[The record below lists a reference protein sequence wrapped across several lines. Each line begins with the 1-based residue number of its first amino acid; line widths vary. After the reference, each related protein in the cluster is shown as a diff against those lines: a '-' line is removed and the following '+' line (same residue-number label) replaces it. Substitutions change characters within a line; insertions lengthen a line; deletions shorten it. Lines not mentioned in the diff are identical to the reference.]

1 MKIRGDH
8 KENLKTL
15 KNQIVQLLGGYSL
28 ELEEELRTVK
38 RCLEKKAL
46 PISKLDME
54 ILDLL
59 DDEVEIAT
67 EIIQRTSEN
76 IQTRFI

>member
-1 MKIRGDH
+1 M
-8 KENLKTL
+8 KTL

-59 DDEVEIAT
+59 DDK
-67 EIIQRTSEN
+67 
-76 IQTRFI
+76 

>member
-1 MKIRGDH
+1 M
-8 KENLKTL
+8 KTL

-28 ELEEELRTVK
+28 GLEEELRTVK

>member
-1 MKIRGDH
+1 M
-8 KENLKTL
+8 
-15 KNQIVQLLGGYSL
+15 KNQIVQLLRDYSL

-38 RCLEKKAL
+38 RFLEDKAP

-67 EIIQRTSEN
+67 EIIQGTSEN

>member
-1 MKIRGDH
+1 M
-8 KENLKTL
+8 KTL

-28 ELEEELRTVK
+28 QLEEELRTVK

-59 DDEVEIAT
+59 DDEVDIKIEILANI
-67 EIIQRTSEN
+67 ESEN
-76 IQTRFI
+76 MTKR

>member
-1 MKIRGDH
+1 
-8 KENLKTL
+8 
-15 KNQIVQLLGGYSL
+15 
-28 ELEEELRTVK
+28 
-38 RCLEKKAL
+38 
-46 PISKLDME
+46 ME

-67 EIIQRTSEN
+67 EIIQSISEN